1 MKQKLLVVLLALMV
15 IFACSSCSVGEQEPS
30 EPGDITGITLT
41 EVGIL
46 SWNPY
51 KGANSYRLVIGMN
64 SMEYSEPSCNLNE
77 FGLDDGDYTV
87 GIFANKDESEFDL
100 AFGELEFSYYDGV
113 YSSAAGEPEPEPD
126 PEDKL
131 DRPALDIDKNIIS
144 WNRISGAIG

>member
-64 SMEYSEPSCNLNE
+64 SILHR
-77 FGLDDGDYTV
+77 L
-87 GIFANKDESEFDL
+87 L
-100 AFGELEFSYYDGV
+100 LFSYSPPLKQLYR
-113 YSSAAGEPEPEPD
+113 YISKKSA
-126 PEDKL
+126 
-131 DRPALDIDKNIIS
+131 
-144 WNRISGAIG
+144 